1 MISIANRNT
10 HCWKTGFSDLV
21 SYYTP
26 WKRILNSIEARLSSL
41 PLLSPPSHCSV
52 PSRATDKNYSKL
64 LWTLIVSRLRIHD
77 APLVTLP
84 DVLRRRVTF
93 RELRART
100 LYSYIFFAPS
110 IRVLITIFG
119 DNERAVKLRRMISV
133 FRDFFFSFVSKIYKI
148 ILCVIIFIERK
159 RIEFWIVTENFNTLM
174 CIVTIDSMNE
184 SKNDSIQVFQE

>member
-1 MISIANRNT
+1 M
-10 HCWKTGFSDLV
+10 
-21 SYYTP
+21 
-26 WKRILNSIEARLSSL
+26 
-41 PLLSPPSHCSV
+41 
-52 PSRATDKNYSKL
+52 
-64 LWTLIVSRLRIHD
+64 
-77 APLVTLP
+77 
-84 DVLRRRVTF
+84 
-93 RELRART
+93 
-100 LYSYIFFAPS
+100 
-110 IRVLITIFG
+110 LITIFG